1 MKSVLFVALLLV
13 GSALSVRAQSADGI
27 YTKVDER
34 PEPLKTVAP
43 VHPAGQSGIV
53 AVSCVIDESGKV
65 LEVHVTKSTNPA
77 LDSHAQA
84 ALLSWSFKPAKVA
97 GKPVKTK
104 VTVPFRFE
112 EEA

>member
-1 MKSVLFVALLLV
+1 MKSALFAALLV
-13 GSALSVRAQSADGI
+13 GLTLSAAAQSADGV

-43 VHPAGQSGIV
+43 KRPAGQSGIV
-53 AVSCVIDESGKV
+53 AVSCVIDENGKV
-65 LEVHVTKSTNPA
+65 SEVSVAKSTNPA
-77 LDSHAQA
+77 LDADALA
-84 ALLSWSFKPAKVA
+84 ALQSWSFKPGKVA

>member
-1 MKSVLFVALLLV
+1 MKSALFAALLLV
-13 GSALSVRAQSADGI
+13 GLSLSASAQSADDV

-53 AVSCVIDESGKV
+53 AVSCVIDENGKV
-65 LEVHVTKSTNPA
+65 LEVHVTKSTNTA
-77 LDSHAQA
+77 LDSHAMA
-84 ALLSWSFKPAKVA
+84 ALQSWSFKPAKVA

-112 EEA
+112 GEA